1 MYIQIDNKLITE
13 TYWAWKKLM
22 DLSQYKHIRSKKFPL
37 PKGQKKSSKANSVH
51 TIALVSAQ

>member
-1 MYIQIDNKLITE
+1 
-13 TYWAWKKLM
+13 M